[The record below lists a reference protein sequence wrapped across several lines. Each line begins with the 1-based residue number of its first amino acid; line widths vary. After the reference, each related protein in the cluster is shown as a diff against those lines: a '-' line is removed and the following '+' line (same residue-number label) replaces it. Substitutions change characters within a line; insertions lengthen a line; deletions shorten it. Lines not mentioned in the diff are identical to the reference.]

1 MNPKT
6 MNTQFTLGQLKN
18 LRLNGM
24 AKRYQAALDLPSHQ
38 QEDAHSLVALLSQAE
53 VEYRNHYRTERLLKN
68 SRLRYNAILEEVI
81 CTPERGLTR
90 EMILRL
96 SDGMFIEKGEN
107 VLIGG
112 LTGTGKSY
120 FSCALGRSAC
130 LLGYKTLYFSM
141 NKFLEALTQT
151 KLDGSYLKWIKNI
164 ANHQVLILDDFG
176 IKPLSHDARLALLD
190 ILEDRYGKGTTIIT
204 SQLPVDKWYEF
215 INEATTAEAI
225 LDRLTASAH
234 RVELLGKSLRKKKI
248 NN

>member
-1 MNPKT
+1 
-6 MNTQFTLGQLKN
+6 MNTQFTLEQLQT

-38 QEDAHSLVALLSQAE
+38 QEDAHSLVALLCQAE
-53 VEYRNHYRTERLLKN
+53 LEYRNHYRTERLLKN
-68 SRLRYNAILEEVI
+68 SRLRYHAVLEEVI

-164 ANHQVLILDDFG
+164 ANQQVLILDDFG
-176 IKPLSHDARLALLD
+176 IKPLTHEARLALLD
-190 ILEDRYGKGTTIIT
+190 ILEDRYGKGATIIT

-215 INEATTAEAI
+215 INEPTTAEAI

-234 RVELLGKSLRKKKI
+234 RVELLGKSLRRKKL
-248 NN
+248 NH

>member
-1 MNPKT
+1 
-6 MNTQFTLGQLKN
+6 MNTQFTIEQLKI

-24 AKRYQAALDLPSHQ
+24 VKRYQAALDLPSHQ
-38 QEDAHSLVALLSQAE
+38 QEDAHSLVALLCQAE
-53 VEYRNHYRTERLLKN
+53 LEYRNHYRTERLLKN
-68 SRLRYNAILEEVI
+68 SRLRYHAILEEVI

-107 VLIGG
+107 VLISG

-141 NKFLEALTQT
+141 NKFLEALSQT

-164 ANHQVLILDDFG
+164 ANQQVLLLDDFG

-190 ILEDRYGKGTTIIT
+190 ILEDRYGKGATIIT

-215 INEATTAEAI
+215 INEPTTAEAI

-234 RVELLGKSLRKKKI
+234 RIELLGKSLRRRKL
-248 NN
+248 NH

>member
-1 MNPKT
+1 
-6 MNTQFTLGQLKN
+6 MNTQFTLEQLKT

-53 VEYRNHYRTERLLKN
+53 LEYRNHYRTERLLKN
-68 SRLRYNAILEEVI
+68 SRLRYHAVLEEVI

-107 VLIGG
+107 VLIAG

-190 ILEDRYGKGTTIIT
+190 ILEDRYGKGATIIT

-215 INEATTAEAI
+215 INEPTTAEAI

-234 RVELLGKSLRKKKI
+234 RVELLGKSLRRKKI

>member
-1 MNPKT
+1 
-6 MNTQFTLGQLKN
+6 MNTQFTLEQLKT

-24 AKRYQAALDLPSHQ
+24 AKRYQAAVDLPSHQ
-38 QEDAHSLVALLSQAE
+38 QEDAHSLVALLCQAE
-53 VEYRNHYRTERLLKN
+53 LEYRNHYRTERLLKN
-68 SRLRYNAILEEVI
+68 SRLRYHAVLEEVI

-96 SDGMFIEKGEN
+96 ADGMFIEKGEN

-164 ANHQVLILDDFG
+164 ANHQVLILDDVG

-190 ILEDRYGKGTTIIT
+190 ILEDRYGKGATIIT

-215 INEATTAEAI
+215 INEPTTAEAI

-234 RVELLGKSLRKKKI
+234 RVALLGKSLRRKKI

>member
-1 MNPKT
+1 
-6 MNTQFTLGQLKN
+6 MNTQFTLEQLKS

-24 AKRYQAALDLPSHQ
+24 AKRYQAAVDLPSHQ

>member
-1 MNPKT
+1 
-6 MNTQFTLGQLKN
+6 MNTQFTLEQLKS
-18 LRLNGM
+18 LRLSGM
-24 AKRYQAALDLPSHQ
+24 AKRYQAAVDLPLHK
-38 QEDAHSLVALLSQAE
+38 QEDAHSLVALLCQAE

-68 SRLRYNAILEEVI
+68 SRLRYNATLEEVI
-81 CTPERGLTR
+81 CTPERGLTK
-90 EMILRL
+90 EMTLRL
-96 SDGMFIEKGEN
+96 ADGMFIEKGDN
-107 VLIGG
+107 VLISG
-112 LTGTGKSY
+112 LTGTGKSF

-141 NKFLEALTQT
+141 NKFLEALMQT

-164 ANHQVLILDDFG
+164 ANQQVLILDDFG

-190 ILEDRYGKGTTIIT
+190 ILEDRYGKGATIIT

-215 INEATTAEAI
+215 INEPTTAEAI

-234 RVELLGKSLRKKKI
+234 RVELLGKSLRRKKI